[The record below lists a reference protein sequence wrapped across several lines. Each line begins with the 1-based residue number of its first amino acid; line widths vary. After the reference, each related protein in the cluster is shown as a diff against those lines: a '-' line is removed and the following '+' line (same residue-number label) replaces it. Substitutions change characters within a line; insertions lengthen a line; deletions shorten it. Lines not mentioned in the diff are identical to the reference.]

1 MEQVLFAR
9 KSYAQMLDW
18 KSRMADRY
26 ALLIEGARRVGKT
39 FLIREF
45 VSKEYE
51 SSIYIDFSH
60 ADKLTKATKREF
72 EQADGVEDLLTR
84 LELLYK
90 VRLIP
95 ASVQRVSRL
104 QLRLPLSMR
113 LILPWFSCCN
123 SPRSFRCSVD

>member
-60 ADKLTKATKREF
+60 ADKLTVDCGSKR
-72 EQADGVEDLLTR
+72 A
-84 LELLYK
+84 
-90 VRLIP
+90 
-95 ASVQRVSRL
+95 
-104 QLRLPLSMR
+104 
-113 LILPWFSCCN
+113 
-123 SPRSFRCSVD
+123 